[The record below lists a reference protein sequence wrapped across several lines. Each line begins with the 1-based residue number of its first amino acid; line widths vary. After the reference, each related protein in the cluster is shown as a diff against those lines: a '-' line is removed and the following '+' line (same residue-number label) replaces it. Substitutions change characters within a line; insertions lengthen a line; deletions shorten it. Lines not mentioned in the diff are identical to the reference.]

1 MVSPSSQQGLLR
13 TPLHAVHQRLN
24 GRMID
29 FAGWEMPVQYPTGIL
44 SEHQAVRTTCGLF
57 DLSHMGRVYLR
68 GRDALA
74 LAQECCTRDLGRIRP
89 GEAAYSVLCQAD
101 GGIRDDV
108 IGYLLGAQELLFVF
122 NASNREDD
130 LAFFLEQRDRLGLVV
145 ELDDQTL
152 NTALI
157 GGEALEARKAAGPRR
172 ELVGMQVWSGGV
184 LRQGFPVG
192 HDDQTVGAVTSGTFS
207 PTLRSNNAVGYV
219 LVNHGEPGQALE
231 VEMRGKA

>member
-89 GEAAYSVLCQAD
+89 GEAAYSVL
-101 GGIRDDV
+101 
-108 IGYLLGAQELLFVF
+108 
-122 NASNREDD
+122 
-130 LAFFLEQRDRLGLVV
+130 
-145 ELDDQTL
+145 
-152 NTALI
+152 
-157 GGEALEARKAAGPRR
+157 
-172 ELVGMQVWSGGV
+172 
-184 LRQGFPVG
+184 
-192 HDDQTVGAVTSGTFS
+192 
-207 PTLRSNNAVGYV
+207 
-219 LVNHGEPGQALE
+219 
-231 VEMRGKA
+231 